1 MYMTTDVMCELA
13 KFAEPTCMHITNV
26 YLNML
31 YPVLCRG
38 QKGTF
43 PSFYFF
49 KAERPEEPQG

>member
-1 MYMTTDVMCELA
+1 MYIATDVMCELA

-49 KAERPEEPQG
+49 KAERPEEP